1 MINFDPKEHRYTDEQ
16 GQEYI
21 SVSKLLEKEFPF
33 DREAI
38 ANKVRKYPRS
48 KYFGMPKKEI
58 LAEWQRA
65 ADIGTELH
73 GAIEL
78 WIKEGKEPLDP
89 CLWKMVGK
97 FSSIDF
103 LGKLSAEVRV
113 WHTPLQIAG
122 TVDILVECKNT
133 TKGKTIDGYDTLNV
147 TPHMFKVWDIK
158 TSKRMNEANLR
169 KYSAQMEIY
178 RRLVEKT
185 FHAPAEI
192 GGILWYA
199 QYAEKREDTELHTV
213 IPEPCEEFVDKLFA
227 DRWEQIRGRK
237 REHATTGSHEEPQH
251 VSTTKQSPSKGTV
264 SRRPKVSKKGSGQV
278 LDQEPDGEEA
288 LS

>member
-21 SVSKLLEKEFPF
+21 SVSKLLEEEFPF
-33 DREAI
+33 DSEAI

-97 FSSIDF
+97 FSSINF
-103 LGKLSAEVRV
+103 RGKLSAEVRV

-122 TVDILVECKNT
+122 TVDVLEKLSHHT
-133 TKGKTIDGYDTLNV
+133 FRGPPDFTY
-147 TPHMFKVWDIK
+147 KVWDIK

-169 KYSAQMEIY
+169 KYSAQIEIY

-185 FHAPAEI
+185 FHAPVGI

-213 IPEPCEEFVDKLFA
+213 IPEPCEEFVDKLFTN
-227 DRWEQIRGRK
+227 RLEQISGRK